1 MMWRLLALVL
11 WLASAH
17 ALAQPPARWPAVY
30 VHSLQGVTLHG
41 TSPPLPRPG
50 SGPRA
55 FSLALAQALL
65 QQLGRPQVVSDV
77 PLARALNALEGHQ
90 PAMLVGLLRT
100 PARELRYQWLVPLYR
115 DTLVFYQS
123 PLRPHDATSWQ
134 QARLL
139 PVCVVQGS
147 ASEEYAQQFGLQRLE
162 RSSSYALCLRML
174 AAGRVRLA
182 PVVAGDLKAKL
193 QEAGLSAA
201 AVQPSPLPTVALE
214 SYLVASL
221 ATPPAEVHAW
231 QQAWRERVASP
242 AYRALR
248 QRYLP

>member
-1 MMWRLLALVL
+1 MMWRLLALL
-11 WLASAH
+11 LSLASTQV
-17 ALAQPPARWPAVY
+17 LAQTPVRWPAVY
-30 VHSLQGVTLHG
+30 VHSLQGVTLHD
-41 TSPPLPRPG
+41 TSPLMPRPG

-65 QQLGRPQVVSDV
+65 QQLGRPQAVSDV
-77 PLARALNALEGHQ
+77 PLARALKALDARQ
-90 PAMLVGLLRT
+90 PAWLVGLLRT
-100 PARELRYQWLVPLYR
+100 PARELRYQWLLPLYR

-123 PLRPHDATSWQ
+123 PLRPNDVTTWQ

-147 ASEEYAQQFGLQRLE
+147 APEEYALQFGLQRVE

-214 SYLVASL
+214 SYLVASH
-221 ATPPAEVHAW
+221 ATPPAELQAWRDAW
-231 QQAWRERVASP
+231 QQLVASA
-242 AYRALR
+242 AYRQLR
-248 QRYLP
+248 QQYWP